1 VPQVALSVPG
11 RQVVPE
17 QQPFGHEVASH
28 TQAPSTQRWPAVQA
42 APPAP
47 QAQVPPARHRSAVT
61 PHALHA
67 PPPVP
72 QLAMEAAWQELP
84 TQQLPAHETPSQ
96 TQLPCTQCC
105 PGAQAAPAP
114 HTQLPAAEQPSA
126 RMPAQAIHAPPPLP
140 HADGDGAWHV
150 LPAQQPLGHELASHT
165 QWPPRQCWP
174 APQAGPA
181 PQTHAPEAE
190 QPSAWFASQ
199 PTHATPR
206 LPQVVSEGALQVAPE
221 QQPFGQLVALHPLQA
236 PELHICPAGQGSQR
250 PPPVPH
256 EAGVSPARQVPPE
269 QQPFGQEVPSHT
281 QVLPMQRCPG
291 RQAAP
296 LPQRQVPADEQ
307 LSAWASQATQVE
319 PASPQVASERVS
331 QALPWQQPLGH
342 DVASHTHSPE
352 TQRCPPAHAGPE
364 PHAHVPPAAQ

>member
-1 VPQVALSVPG
+1 VPHVESSVPG
-11 RQVVPE
+11 MQVVPE

-28 TQAPSTQRWPAVQA
+28 TQAPPTQRWPAVQA
-42 APPAP
+42 APLAP
-47 QAQVPPARHRSAVT
+47 QEQVPPARHRSAVT
-61 PHALHA
+61 PHAVHA
-67 PPPVP
+67 PPAVP
-72 QLAMEAAWQELP
+72 QLATEAAWQALP
-84 TQQLPAHETPSQ
+84 EQQPPAHETPSQ
-96 TQLPCTQCC
+96 TQLPCTQCS

-126 RMPAQAIHAPPPLP
+126 RVPSQTPHAPPPLP
-140 HADGDGAWHV
+140 HEDGDGVWQ
-150 LPAQQPLGHELASHT
+150 LPPAQQPLGHELASHT

-181 PQTHAPEAE
+181 PQTQAPEAE
-190 QPSAWFASQ
+190 QPSARFASH
-199 PTHATPR
+199 PTHATPP
-206 LPQVVSEGALQVAPE
+206 LPQVVSEGTLHVAPE
-221 QQPFGQLVALHPLQA
+221 QQPFGQLMALHPLQA
-236 PELHICPAGQGSQR
+236 PELHICPAGQVSQR

-256 EAGVSPARQVPPE
+256 EAGVSPARQIPLA

-296 LPQRQVPADEQ
+296 APQRQVPFDEQ

-319 PASPQVASERVS
+319 PAFPQVASERVS

-342 DVASHTHSPE
+342 EVASHTHSPE
-352 TQRCPPAHAGPE
+352 TQRCPPAHACPA